1 MLRPSDDVRLL
12 EGSEGGAARS
22 GGVTVSPRKE
32 HVSPRHR
39 HRTITEAG
47 DSEEERA
54 LGHSADSSERVGGCA
69 TRCRSE
75 FVPFGDVERRIDLAA
90 VDEPVVEERQLPI
103 VLVTWQDAWADSEQH
118 ELTEWRSDYLV
129 RTTGFLVRDD
139 PDVVSIA
146 QEILPEAD
154 GFRAVTHIPRGMVE
168 RVTRLNPVG
177 TATNGTH

>member
-1 MLRPSDDVRLL
+1 
-12 EGSEGGAARS
+12 
-22 GGVTVSPRKE
+22 
-32 HVSPRHR
+32 
-39 HRTITEAG
+39 
-47 DSEEERA
+47 
-54 LGHSADSSERVGGCA
+54 
-69 TRCRSE
+69 
-75 FVPFGDVERRIDLAA
+75 VERRIDLAA
-90 VDEPVVEERQLPI
+90 VGEPVVEERQLPI

-118 ELTEWRSDYLV
+118 ERTEWRSDYLV

-177 TATNGTH
+177 TAANGTH